1 MGIVGDVPEGGVRI
15 TVERA
20 RDVGPPWI
28 YRGEIVTAVSR
39 HAVLATV
46 SDQGEVAVDVPED
59 VSRALQHRL
68 RLVLRT
74 AWKHASADA
83 SPPPLRLARWRPSE

>member
-20 RDVGPPWI
+20 RDGGPPWI
-28 YRGEIVTAVSR
+28 YRGEIVTPVAR

-46 SDQGEVAVDVPED
+46 SAQGDVGVEVPDG
-59 VSRALQHRL
+59 VSPAIQQRV
-68 RLVLRT
+68 RLVLRA
-74 AWKHASADA
+74 AWKHASADGT
-83 SPPPLRLARWRPSE
+83 PPPSRVARWRASD